1 MAGRSKRVNSRS
13 GLVSYALFHDCPP
26 VRESRA
32 GGALMEKEE
41 YSSKRLYFKDNND
54 GKGEWVD
61 VPDDLYTEYM
71 RYRDRTRKRMQGRGE
86 CDLPKE
92 KFWYCDGDCVG
103 CKHRTYGRFTSL
115 DEPLR
120 TDESGE
126 DYSLLD
132 VIGDPHADFEDKVVD
147 KLYYRQIID
156 RLIDLYPEAIT
167 IGELRVKGKTD
178 NEIAEIIGVNRTTFR
193 SRIEK
198 VKKQIYEEMGG
209 NVFD

>member
-1 MAGRSKRVNSRS
+1 
-13 GLVSYALFHDCPP
+13 
-26 VRESRA
+26 
-32 GGALMEKEE
+32 MEKEE